1 MDACSYSSTGPPCL
15 NARAAAE
22 MLLVSLDLAQRS
34 RAFDGI
40 AGEVDED
47 GGGGWMGEV
56 NYAKGG
62 CCLYGEIIPAVVR
75 R

>member
-1 MDACSYSSTGPPCL
+1 MPRVNLMDACSYSSPGPPCL

-40 AGEVDED
+40 AGEDGE
-47 GGGGWMGEV
+47 GGGG
-56 NYAKGG
+56 
-62 CCLYGEIIPAVVR
+62 
-75 R
+75 